1 MSEAK
6 DPVEAMVEAMSAS
19 EAPEKALEVEPKA
32 EQKEVPEQE
41 VVDDSD
47 NDEFVPKSDYKKEI
61 AGRAKLREQRR
72 QLRSQVEELQAE
84 VAKLK
89 GGDKA
94 PDILDYEDVDEY
106 DEALKKHEE
115 QKVKSNVPEVVVR
128 ARAILLD
135 QHDEWTDAPSDWL
148 DVVSR
153 DDLPYGAGML
163 AMFADLDNG
172 AEVMYSLAN
181 DEKALAKIMSKISDV
196 NRGLALKDYAK
207 GLTKAEP
214 EEAGTNEM
222 TALTRQQKH
231 SVSAIAP
238 VGGGARGKASIESWS
253 IEDHMAAGRKTSS
266 F

>member
-1 MSEAK
+1 
-6 DPVEAMVEAMSAS
+6 MVEAMSAS
-19 EAPEKALEVEPKA
+19 EAPEKAPEVELNA

-94 PDILDYEDVDEY
+94 PDILDYEDVEEY
-106 DEALKKHEE
+106 DAALKKHEQ
-115 QKVKSNVPEVVVR
+115 QKANSNIPDVVVQ

-135 QHDEWTDAPSDWL
+135 QHDEWADAPEDWL
-148 DVVSR
+148 EVVSR
-153 DDLPYGAGML
+153 DGLPYNAEML

-181 DEKALAKIMSKISDV
+181 DEKALAKIISKISPV
-196 NRGLALKDYAK
+196 KRGLALDEYAK

-222 TALTRQQKH
+222 ATLTRQQKP

-238 VGGGARGKASIESWS
+238 VGGGSKGKTSIESWS
-253 IEDHMAAGRKTSS
+253 IEDHIAAARKTSS